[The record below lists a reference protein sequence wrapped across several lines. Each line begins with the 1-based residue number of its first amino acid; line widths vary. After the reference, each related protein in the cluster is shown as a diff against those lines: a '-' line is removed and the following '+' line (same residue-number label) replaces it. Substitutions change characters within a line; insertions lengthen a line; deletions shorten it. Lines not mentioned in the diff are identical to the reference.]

1 MLSRSV
7 QCEAKND
14 PVLFFHKFPKFVLFH
29 ELVITKMKQNVPIS
43 VFCFIENH
51 VEIKTSDD
59 RDIYNMNTF
68 SVVIHMALKISK
80 KIPVSRT
87 RVC

>member
-1 MLSRSV
+1 
-7 QCEAKND
+7 
-14 PVLFFHKFPKFVLFH
+14 
-29 ELVITKMKQNVPIS
+29 MKQNVPIS